1 MSTVSAPEPVAGRP
15 GRVADLVRRLGPW
28 TVVVLGAV
36 LFLGLVAVNVNGS
49 SMAVLGGKGYR
60 SDPALVAGQP
70 RPIRVDE
77 FGIETPLAVSAARQG
92 FPGTMDVGLSATPQ
106 TAVAHGAP
114 SWDWS
119 EVFRPQDWGYLVL
132 GPARGLAVHWWFPL
146 LLALGGMVALL
157 TALGVGARLTAAL
170 AVVATFTPNAAWWSS
185 PTPALVVGYSALVGA
200 CLLLAVRT
208 PDWRRAALAGVGAGV
223 ATVCLALVL
232 YPPWAV
238 GAAVVIAGLVVG
250 EAIERRASW
259 RSVVAGG
266 VTTLVVALPVLALW
280 YLANKTAIQAVLATY
295 YPGGRVSRA
304 GEARL
309 SVLLDAPLNP
319 MFSGVRGDTLASV
332 TGADGVTNL
341 SEVSASW
348 LPLPLL
354 VVVVVVAVLRWLH
367 VRARSEVAA
376 DVAVAEG
383 AVAEGAVA
391 DDEDESVPRRVA
403 TPYALWGVAISA
415 LVLLVWALLPLPSWT
430 GAIVLGRIPGARTTV
445 ALGMAAVLL
454 VALVVR
460 LPVSR
465 SRAVEST
472 LWVVALVVTILATVW
487 SAFQLPWD
495 TAGAAVPAL
504 VLGAVVALGFTAVA
518 SGRSARWGAL
528 LLAVFAFWS
537 WALVNPLQ
545 HGLGILDRSALVRTM
560 KTIAANDPG
569 MRVLVVDDASVP
581 LVRAA
586 GVQVVSGVTFF
597 PEAER
602 MQRLAPTQKRLWNNY
617 AQYVWKVVPG
627 TQGVVIEQIRGT
639 LMQISADPCS
649 SEIKA
654 LGAKVVVSGKPLT
667 LPCLTEV
674 QHTTSP
680 RAYFYRVAES

>member
-1 MSTVSAPEPVAGRP
+1 MSTASAPDPLAGRP
-15 GRVADLVRRLGPW
+15 GRVVDLVHRLGPW

-238 GAAVVIAGLVVG
+238 GAALVIAGLVVG

-259 RSVVAGG
+259 RSLVAGG
-266 VTTLVVALPVLALW
+266 VTTLVVALPVLGLW
-280 YLANKTAIQAVLATY
+280 YLANRTAIQAVLATY
-295 YPGGRVSRA
+295 YPGGRVSRP
-304 GEARL
+304 GEAHL
-309 SVLLDAPLNP
+309 SVLIDAPLNP
-319 MFSGVRGDTLASV
+319 MFSGARGDTLASV
-332 TGADGVTNL
+332 AGPDGYTNL

-354 VVVVVVAVLRWLH
+354 VVVVLVAVLRWLN
-367 VRARSEVAA
+367 VRARSVVATEA
-376 DVAVAEG
+376 
-383 AVAEGAVA
+383 AVA
-391 DDEDESVPRRVA
+391 DDSESAPRRAA
-403 TPYALWGVAISA
+403 TPYALWGVALAA
-415 LVLLVWALLPLPSWT
+415 LVLLAWGLLPLPSWT
-430 GAIVLGRIPGARTTV
+430 GALVLGRIPGARITV

-460 LPVSR
+460 LPESR

-472 LWVVALVVTILATVW
+472 LWAAAFVVTIGTTVW
-487 SAFQLPWD
+487 SAFQFPWD
-495 TAGAAVPAL
+495 TSGAAVAAL
-504 VLGAVVALGFTAVA
+504 ALGAVVALGFTAVA
-518 SGRSARWGAL
+518 SGRSARWGGL
-528 LLAVFAFWS
+528 LLAVFAVWS

-545 HGLGILDRSALVRTM
+545 HGLGILDRSAVVRTM
-560 KTIAANDPG
+560 KSISANDPG

-627 TQGVVIEQIRGT
+627 TQGVVIEQVRGT